1 MDEGECRNDQDQ
13 LKRLVQEEKW
23 KRDGRVTL

>member
-1 MDEGECRNDQDQ
+1 MDEGASRNDQDQ

>member
-1 MDEGECRNDQDQ
+1 MDEGTCRNDQDQ

>member
-1 MDEGECRNDQDQ
+1 MDEGAGRNDQDQ

>member
-1 MDEGECRNDQDQ
+1 MDEGACRNDQDQ

-23 KRDGRVTL
+23 KRDGRETL